1 MPSPAPFLAHG
12 RVLRAA
18 DRRHRH
24 VTGDTDVA
32 ADALTYVVEASR
44 LDLGGQERIRDRGPG
59 RADHVQDAGAYLADH
74 GVRRRETTHA
84 YDRLRRELLQAR
96 DQRFALGL
104 CREARG

>member
-1 MPSPAPFLAHG
+1 MPSAAPFLAHG
-12 RVLRAA
+12 WVLRAA

-44 LDLGGQERIRDRGPG
+44 LDLGGEERVRDRGSG
-59 RADHVQDAGAYLADH
+59 RTDHVQDAGAHLVHH

-84 YDRLRRELLQAR
+84 YDRLRRQLLQAR
-96 DQRFALGL
+96 DQRFAFGL
-104 CREARG
+104 